1 MYIMDK
7 EMNMD
12 SQTWYIVRTTH
23 ESGQRVESR
32 RFGIDAVERYIDQ
45 CIDEHGPLQW
55 PASVEFSISRDHWYG
70 ISF

>member
-1 MYIMDK
+1 MDK

-32 RFGIDAVERYIDQ
+32 RFGIDAVDRYIDR
-45 CIDEHGPLQW
+45 CIAGLW
-55 PASVEFSISRDHWYG
+55 AGVGYAVYR
-70 ISF
+70 

>member
-1 MYIMDK
+1 
-7 EMNMD
+7 MD

-45 CIDEHGPLQW
+45 CIDEHGPLAM
-55 PASVEFSISRDHWYG
+55 PASVEFNISRH
-70 ISF
+70 